1 MYASLLLEKLS
12 LGVILSLEV
21 PAKMLSKSKIKSS
34 AALAMTTMV
43 SNDLESIIKANLANP
58 STMLFGKKAMSPIGE
73 LLEEVALVV
82 AAAAVD
88 VEVTAVDEVASEV
101 VVTVAV
107 EVASVVEVTSEVE
120 VASEVEVTSGV
131 EVASEVEV
139 ASDVEV
145 TSEVEVAA
153 SVEET
158 DDELDTVNS
167 VVELAEVKVS
177 DEVDTVVLL

>member
-88 VEVTAVDEVASEV
+88 VEVTAVDEAASEV

-107 EVASVVEVTSEVE
+107 EVASVVEVT
-120 VASEVEVTSGV
+120 
-131 EVASEVEV
+131 SEVEV

>member
-101 VVTVAV
+101 VVTAV
-107 EVASVVEVTSEVE
+107 DEVASVVEVT
-120 VASEVEVTSGV
+120 
-131 EVASEVEV
+131 SEVEV

>member
-73 LLEEVALVV
+73 LLEEVALFV

-88 VEVTAVDEVASEV
+88 VEVTAVDEAASEVVVTAAVEVASEV
-101 VVTVAV
+101 VVASGD
-107 EVASVVEVTSEVE
+107 EVTSVLEVTSEVE
-120 VASEVEVTSGV
+120 VTSKVE
-131 EVASEVEV
+131 A
-139 ASDVEV
+139 
-145 TSEVEVAA
+145 AA
-153 SVEET
+153 SVKET
-158 DDELDTVNS
+158 DDELDSVNS

>member
-120 VASEVEVTSGV
+120 VAS
-131 EVASEVEV
+131 
-139 ASDVEV
+139 DVEV

>member
-88 VEVTAVDEVASEV
+88 VEVTAVDEAASEV
-101 VVTVAV
+101 VVTAV
-107 EVASVVEVTSEVE
+107 DEVASVVEVT
-120 VASEVEVTSGV
+120 
-131 EVASEVEV
+131 SEVEV